1 MKPTIPVDPVLEK
14 NNNKSNKNDKKEKTK
29 AKDKSRSYFDAHN
42 RFIPKVL
49 ADEMLKTFHV
59 ITFRDTKEIAVYSN
73 GVFKV
78 NGGEDTLKVDA
89 LRRLGPHFK
98 SNRITETIEY
108 IKLKTL
114 IERDSINNEQL
125 LINVRNGMYDV
136 TQKTL
141 RPHNPKYRSTIQ
153 INVKYS
159 SSALCPNI
167 LKFMQEVVSFED
179 MLVLLQ
185 YTGYSCI
192 QDIKQQRALVIEGPM
207 QNGKSTFID
216 LVCSMVGQENV
227 AEQSIQSL
235 NTDRFAKAQLNG
247 RLINMFP
254 DLPKKKLYD
263 NSVFKM
269 LTTDLWI
276 DGEEKYVRK
285 FRFKNT
291 IHQIY
296 SANQLPDVDDPN
308 ELAFFRRWIII
319 TFPNSFSGKNADKNM
334 LEKLTTETEI
344 SGLFNIAMIGLRELL
359 SHDMFCYTQNVS
371 DIQMRYLSKSN
382 PVLAFVSNFVEYSDT
397 DIIKQDLY
405 IAFADWCKSQKIT
418 PILANNI
425 FAKKIKELHYESGR
439 SSDDGRPMTW
449 KNVSCT
455 VPRPGYVMAL
465 DGTLT
470 YQHRQSDSDNVS
482 SCQGVRDKDGIVVSY
497 ARAYTRI
504 EKEFV
509 ATNPDTLTEH
519 KNQNP
524 QTFEQLEFPA
534 KNPDMNPDK
543 TKSDKFIGSNQM
555 EIISILNK
563 YRKNTYPSNDMPH
576 PSDAIEVKAMFVRE
590 LEVEAKISKESAQRY
605 VNDAFVAWKWPA

>member
-1 MKPTIPVDPVLEK
+1 MKPTIPTDPVLEK
-14 NNNKSNKNDKKEKTK
+14 KDSKPEKKEKPKTK
-29 AKDKSRSYFDAHN
+29 SNVESYFDAHN
-42 RFIPKVL
+42 RFIPKAL
-49 ADEMLKTFHV
+49 ADEILKAFNV
-59 ITFRDTKEIAVYSN
+59 ITFRDTKEIAVYAG

-78 NGGEDTLKVDA
+78 IGGEDILKVEA

-114 IERDSINNEQL
+114 IERDSINTEQL

-136 TQKTL
+136 TLNTL
-141 RPHNPKYRSTIQ
+141 RPHHPKYKSTIQ
-153 INVKYS
+153 LNVKYN

-167 LKFMQEVVSFED
+167 LKFMQEVVSSED

-216 LVCSMVGQENV
+216 LVCNMVGQENV

-296 SANQLPDVDDPN
+296 SANQLPDVDDPD

-359 SHDMFCYTQNVS
+359 SHDMFCYTQNVK

-405 IAFADWCKSQKIT
+405 IAFADWCKSQNIT
-418 PILANNI
+418 PTIANNI
-425 FAKKIKELHYESGR
+425 FGQKIKELHYESGR

-470 YQHRQSDSDNVS
+470 YQNKHTDSGNKS
-482 SCQGVRDKDGIVVSY
+482 SCQGVRDIRGIVVSY

-509 ATNPDTLTEH
+509 APSPDTLTENI
-519 KNQNP
+519 NQDP
-524 QTFEQLEFPA
+524 KTFEQLDIPVMDT
-534 KNPDMNPDK
+534 NTSPDK
-543 TKSDKFIGSNQM
+543 TNFGKFEGFKQTKIVG
-555 EIISILNK
+555 ILNK

-590 LEVEAKISKESAQRY
+590 LEVEAKISKGSAQRY